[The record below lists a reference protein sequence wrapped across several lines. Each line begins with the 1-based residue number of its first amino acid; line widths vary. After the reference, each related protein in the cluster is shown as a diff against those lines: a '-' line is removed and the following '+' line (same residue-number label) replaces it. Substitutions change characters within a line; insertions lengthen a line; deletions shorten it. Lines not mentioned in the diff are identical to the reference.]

1 MPVSSLPSPYGIG
14 TFGKAAVE
22 FVDFVAE
29 CGHAYWQVLPL
40 GQTSYGDSPYQSFS
54 AFAGNP
60 YFIDLDILADEGLL
74 TKEYIESFDWGGDI
88 NQVDYEK
95 LFNSRYKVL
104 KTAYK
109 KFVKHLS
116 ESGSNV
122 VSGTAKPA
130 EGSRGSADGA
140 AKSAGNGR
148 NSETAAFDSFKKDNK
163 DWLDEYAMYMAC
175 KEHFGY
181 KAWSEWD
188 KDIRFREEKAVA
200 AYKEKLADEIDF
212 WIFCQYE
219 FFKQWNS
226 LKNYANSKGI
236 DIIGDIP
243 IYVAL
248 DSADVWAHPEVFM
261 LNENLIPDK
270 VAGVPPDAF
279 TDLGQKWGNPLYDW
293 KALEADDFGWWR
305 RRMRAQAQ
313 MYDVIRIDHFLGI
326 IRYYTIPARNP
337 DAKQGEYKEGPGKKL
352 CDAIN
357 ESIGNKK
364 IIAEDLGVEMPEVT
378 GLLQSN
384 GYPGMKVL
392 EFAFDGNRKNPHLP
406 HNYTNSLV
414 VYGGTHDNET
424 LYGYY
429 TEHSPAELKYAYAY
443 LNTASPRKMVEESF
457 RMAYASVADTVIFQV
472 QDILCLGNT
481 ARINTP
487 STLGNNW
494 KWRMKKGE
502 LDSGHAARMRH
513 LASVYGR
520 TEND

>member
-1 MPVSSLPSPYGIG
+1 MDTNKKFDRSAGILMPVSSLPSPYGIG
-14 TFGKAAVE
+14 TFGRAAMD

-29 CGHAYWQVLPL
+29 CKHSYWQVLPL

-74 TKEYIESFDWGGDI
+74 KTEYIESFDWGNDPYSI
-88 NQVDYEK
+88 DYEK
-95 LFNSRYKVL
+95 IFNSRYKVL
-104 KTAYK
+104 KSAYK
-109 KFVKHLS
+109 QFCTLCA
-116 ESGSNV
+116 ESV
-122 VSGTAKPA
+122 
-130 EGSRGSADGA
+130 
-140 AKSAGNGR
+140 NGR
-148 NSETAAFDSFKKDNK
+148 GHNAGPDSSTAGEEEDFDTFKKNSGE
-163 DWLDEYAMYMAC
+163 WLEEYAMYMAC
-175 KEHFGY
+175 KEYFGY

-188 KDIRFREEKAVA
+188 DDIRFRKKDALKA
-200 AYKEKLADEIDF
+200 YREKLADEIDF
-212 WIFCQYE
+212 WMFCQYE
-219 FFKQWNS
+219 FFKQWNK
-226 LKNYANSKGI
+226 LKSYANSKEI
-236 DIIGDIP
+236 EIIGDIP
-243 IYVAL
+243 IYVAQ
-248 DSADVWAHPEVFM
+248 DSADVWAHPEAFL
-261 LNENLIPDK
+261 LNDDLMSDK

-305 RRMRAQAQ
+305 RRMSAQAK

-326 IRYYTIPARNP
+326 IRYYTIPAHNP
-337 DAKQGEYKEGPGKKL
+337 DARQGEYKEGPGRKL
-352 CDAIN
+352 IRAIN
-357 ESIGNKK
+357 ESIGSRK

-378 GLLQSN
+378 VLLQEN

-392 EFAFDGNRKNPHLP
+392 EFAFDGSRKNPHLP
-406 HNYTNSLV
+406 HNYIKDLV
-414 VYGGTHDNET
+414 IYGGTHDNET

-429 TEHSPAELKYAYAY
+429 TEHSPEELKYAYAY

-472 QDILCLGNT
+472 QDILCLGNS

-487 STLGNNW
+487 STIGCNW

-502 LDSGHAARMRH
+502 LDFGHAARMKH

-520 TEND
+520 TGSIG